1 MSRRWYNRDKAREMI
16 RMAMDSAPRRHH
28 PRMGTDE
35 KPPWEEAA
43 VPKEGRQYTKGTV
56 LQSQTSWDL
65 GEPSPLSL
73 PSPGSQE
80 EQLPA
85 AVRDQRT
92 LEQIRNLASETP
104 DVMRTLLRSTKTP
117 AMAKIRLIEIILD
130 RAFGKAEATVNVNAT
145 TRSLEASE
153 TRIEA
158 LIRAIRVESGEE
170 T

>member
-16 RMAMDSAPRRHH
+16 RLAMDSAPRRHH

-35 KPPWEEAA
+35 KPPWE
-43 VPKEGRQYTKGTV
+43 GTV
-56 LQSQTSWDL
+56 VHSIVGAPAVHNGDGSVCPSPLGSTQT
-65 GEPSPLSL
+65 EPSPLSL
-73 PSPGSQE
+73 PAP
-80 EQLPA
+80 

-158 LIRAIRVESGEE
+158 LIRAIRVESGEKDD
-170 T
+170 